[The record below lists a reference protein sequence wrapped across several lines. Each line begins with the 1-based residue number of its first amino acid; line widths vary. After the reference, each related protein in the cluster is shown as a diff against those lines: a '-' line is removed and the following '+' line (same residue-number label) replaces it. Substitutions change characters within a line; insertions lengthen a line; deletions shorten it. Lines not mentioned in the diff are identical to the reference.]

1 MQEVSDNT
9 QTYLENLDLDP
20 RETVFL
26 LCDVQEEFGLQ
37 IPNFHIVL
45 SNTYRLLQAGR
56 IFYVDLIASE
66 QAPFGRTIEELEAW
80 HATFFTK
87 SSFSAASDRDNHN
100 CGALLQYLADHPK
113 VRSVVLFG
121 VETHIQIE
129 KTAIDLLRRNYNVHV
144 AADCTASRLD
154 EDHLLA
160 IDRLRQ
166 FGCLIDTSESVIF
179 KLMKGR
185 GNLACT
191 YIIKTKHQGKVGY
204 IHAGSTVFM
213 MCDVQEDFRTLA
225 PYFEQM
231 LINTQKLVKTS
242 QILNVDFI
250 ASEQLNFGS
259 TVGDLGAWHA
269 TIVPKVSLSAAY
281 ERDGLNDGQVL
292 RYLKLRPRINSV
304 VLFGREAH
312 AAVEQTALDLL
323 RFGYEVHV
331 VADCTIS
338 RNEDDRRVAIERLR
352 NHGCFIETSESVI
365 YKLVEGRDSPA
376 FAELEDLVL
385 KPSVDTGLGL
395 EPPKYYQM

>member
-1 MQEVSDNT
+1 M
-9 QTYLENLDLDP
+9 
-20 RETVFL
+20 
-26 LCDVQEEFGLQ
+26 
-37 IPNFHIVL
+37 
-45 SNTYRLLQAGR
+45 
-56 IFYVDLIASE
+56 IASE
-66 QAPFGRTIEELEAW
+66 QSDCGRTIEDLEAW

-129 KTAIDLLRRNYNVHV
+129 KTAMDLVRRNYNVHV
-144 AADCTASRLD
+144 AADCTASRQD

-160 IDRLRQ
+160 LDRLRQ
-166 FGCLIDTSESVIF
+166 IGCLIDTSESVIF

-191 YIIKTKHQGKVGY
+191 YIIKTKSLGKHGN
-204 IHAGSTVFM
+204 IHAGSTLFM
-213 MCDVQEDFRTLA
+213 MIDVQEDFRTLA
-225 PYFEQM
+225 LYFEQM
-231 LINTQKLVKTS
+231 LINTKKLVKTS

-250 ASEQLNFGS
+250 ASEQLNFGP
-259 TVGDLGAWHA
+259 TVSALEAWHA

-281 ERDGLNDGQVL
+281 ARDGINDGQVY
-292 RYLKLRPRINSV
+292 RYLKQRPRITSV

-323 RFGYEVHV
+323 RFNLEVHV

-338 RNEDDRRVAIERLR
+338 RNDDDRRGAIDRLR
-352 NHGCFIETSESVI
+352 NAGCFIETSESVI
-365 YKLVEGRDSPA
+365 YKLVEGRDTPA
-376 FAELEDLVL
+376 FAELEELVL

-395 EPPKYYQM
+395 QQPKYYQM